1 MIKTRV
7 GWTVMVQ
14 HISLPIADLDDAS
27 SNAGRSKRCPEY
39 SKTSRQFPRPTQ
51 PPIQWVAL

>member
-1 MIKTRV
+1 MFFLMIKTRV

-27 SNAGRSKRCPEY
+27 SNVDISKRFWEF
-39 SKTSRQFPRPTQ
+39 SETSRQFSRPTQ
-51 PPIQWVAL
+51 PPMQ